1 MTCIFWY
8 TNTMIKQT
16 LKGDTMKLSALISEV
31 NQEQDLYVKVNELCE
46 RLTEVMHKTWK
57 HSIETTSF
65 SYSEGRKYIKIIQT
79 DENQR
84 MVWGFINKT
93 AFKHFKVGDVL
104 KSAGWNTPALN
115 VARGN
120 LLEGYEI
127 PMGTMR
133 LYGPDYLR

>member
-1 MTCIFWY
+1 MMS
-8 TNTMIKQT
+8 N
-16 LKGDTMKLSALISEV
+16 KGENMKLSELVNEV
-31 NQEQDLYVKVNELCE
+31 NQEQDLYAKVNKLCE
-46 RLTEVMHKTWK
+46 RLTYVMHETWE
-57 HSIETTSF
+57 HSRNTTSF
-65 SYSEGRKYIKIIQT
+65 SYTEGRKCIKIIQE

-84 MVWGFINKT
+84 CVWGFINKT
-93 AFKHFKVGDVL
+93 NFKNFKVGDVL

-115 VARGN
+115 QPRGN